1 MTSTGNE
8 QSELFRSMTD
18 VAKEACRAA
27 HNTLQI
33 LCDQV
38 VSGVV
43 TLSDMKFLKQNEGRF
58 NELCTAAR
66 IRSFSLKGWLDNIE
80 YIEQHIERVQQYH
93 SLLDSSVQGIYIE
106 RSHVN

>member
-27 HNTLQI
+27 HNALQI
-33 LCDQV
+33 HCDKV

-43 TLSDMKFLKQNEGRF
+43 TLRDMTL
-58 NELCTAAR
+58 
-66 IRSFSLKGWLDNIE
+66 LKGKMKEDSMSCAL
-80 YIEQHIERVQQYH
+80 QHA
-93 SLLDSSVQGIYIE
+93 L
-106 RSHVN
+106 

>member
-27 HNTLQI
+27 HNALQI
-33 LCDQV
+33 HCDQV

-43 TLSDMKFLKQNEGRF
+43 TLRDMTLLKENEGRF

-66 IRSFSLKGWLDNIE
+66 IINFSLKRWLGNIE
-80 YIEQHIERVQQYH
+80 YMERHIERVKQYH
-93 SLLDSSVQGIYIE
+93 SLLDSSVQGI
-106 RSHVN
+106 